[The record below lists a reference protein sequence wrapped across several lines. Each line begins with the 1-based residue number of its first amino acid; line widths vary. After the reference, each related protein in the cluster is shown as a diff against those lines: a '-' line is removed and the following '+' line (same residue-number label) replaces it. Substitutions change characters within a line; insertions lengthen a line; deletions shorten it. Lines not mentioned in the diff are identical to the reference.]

1 MKKKAIAF
9 QTFGCKLNISETS
22 TISRNFIEYG
32 FELVSHKDKA
42 DVYVINSCLVTAT
55 AEKKCRAAIR
65 QAHKRNPNSIIA
77 VIGCYSQLRSDE
89 ISKIP
94 GVNYVLGNIEKFSL
108 LEYILKNNNKTIK
121 IETSGLKSDKTFNP
135 SYSTEGHTRSFFKVQ
150 DGCDYF
156 CTYCTIP
163 FARGRSRS
171 DTIENTIKVA
181 EEIGKTDF
189 KEIILTGVNIGD
201 FGKNNNETF
210 FDLIKQLDK
219 VKGIE
224 RIRISS
230 IEPEL
235 LTDEIIEFIA
245 SSKKILP
252 HFHIPLQSGSNR
264 ILAAM
269 KRKYNRE
276 LFSERIKK
284 IKQLIPDACIAIDV
298 IVGFPGETCEDFSD
312 SFKFIEQ
319 SQISYIHVFSYSDR
333 PDTLSSKMKNKVS
346 NSEKKQRSKDLHLLS
361 EKMKLSFYEQNV
373 NKIAKV
379 LFESDCKENFI
390 FGYTKNY
397 IRVKTKIDKSLINEI
412 IEVRLS
418 EIDSDGV
425 FKIIF
430 RDEQCTNIQ

>member
-1 MKKKAIAF
+1 MNKKKVAF
-9 QTFGCKLNISETS
+9 QTFGCKLNISESS
-22 TISRNFIEYG
+22 TISRDFVENG
-32 FELVSHKDKA
+32 FELVSYKDKA
-42 DVYVINSCLVTAT
+42 DVYVINSCLVTAI

-65 QAHKRNPNSIIA
+65 QAHKRNSNAIIA
-77 VIGCYSQLRSDE
+77 VIGCFSELRSDE

-94 GVNYVLGNIEKFSL
+94 GVNYILGNNEKFNL
-108 LEYILKNNNKTIK
+108 LNYVLNNEDISVK
-121 IETSGLKSDKTFNP
+121 IEMSGLKNDNKFNP
-135 SYSTEGHTRSFFKVQ
+135 SYSTDGHTRSFFKIQ

-156 CTYCTIP
+156 CTYCIIP

-171 DTIENTIKVA
+171 DTIENTIKAA

-219 VKGIE
+219 VSGIE

-235 LTDEIIEFIA
+235 LSDEIIEFIA
-245 SSKKILP
+245 SSEKILP
-252 HFHIPLQSGSNR
+252 HFHIPLQSGSNT
-264 ILAAM
+264 ILKAM

-298 IVGFPGETCEDFSD
+298 IVGFPDETDEDFSD
-312 SFKFIEQ
+312 SYKFIEQ

-333 PDTLSSKMKNKVS
+333 PDTLASKMKNKVS
-346 NSEKKQRSKDLHLLS
+346 NSIKKQRSKELHLLS
-361 EKMKLSFYEQNV
+361 EKMKLSFYRQNI
-373 NKIAKV
+373 NKKAKV
-379 LFESDCKENFI
+379 LFESDCKEDYI
-390 FGYTKNY
+390 FGYTENY
-397 IRVKTKIDKSLINEI
+397 IRVKTKIDKSLINKI
-412 IEVRLS
+412 IQVRLK
-418 EIDSDGV
+418 EIDKDSV
-425 FKIIF
+425 FKIEF
-430 RDEQCTNIQ
+430 LDNKIQ

>member
-1 MKKKAIAF
+1 MKKKTIAF
-9 QTFGCKLNISETS
+9 QTFGCKLNISESS
-22 TISRNFIEYG
+22 TISREFVENG
-32 FELVSHKDKA
+32 FELVQYKDKA

-65 QAHKRNPNSIIA
+65 QLHKRNPKAMIA
-77 VIGCYSQLRSDE
+77 VIGCFSQLRSDE
-89 ISKIP
+89 LSKIP
-94 GVNYVLGNIEKFSL
+94 GVNYVLGNIEKFDL
-108 LEYILKNNNKTIK
+108 LNYILNNKEGTEIQ
-121 IETSGLKSDKTFNP
+121 TSGLKTDKTFNP

-201 FGKNNNETF
+201 FGKNNNETLLG
-210 FDLIKQLDK
+210 LIKQLDK

-235 LTDEIIEFIA
+235 LTDEIINFIA
-245 SSKKILP
+245 SSEKILP
-252 HFHIPLQSGSNR
+252 HFHIPLQAGSNK
-264 ILAAM
+264 ILKVM
-269 KRKYNRE
+269 KRKYNQE
-276 LFSERIKK
+276 LFLERVKK

-298 IVGFPGETCEDFSD
+298 IVGFPGETTEDFAD
-312 SFKFIEQ
+312 SYKFIEETG
-319 SQISYIHVFSYSDR
+319 ISYIHVFSYSDR
-333 PDTLSSKMKNKVS
+333 PDTLSLKMKNKVS

-361 EKMKLSFYEQNV
+361 EKIKLSFYQQNV
-373 NKIAKV
+373 NKTAKV
-379 LFESDCKENFI
+379 LFESDCKDGFI
-390 FGYTKNY
+390 FGYTENY
-397 IRVKTKIDKSLINEI
+397 IRVKTKQNNNLINEI
-412 IEVRLS
+412 INVRLKK
-418 EIDSDGV
+418 IDTDGV
-425 FKIIF
+425 FKIEF
-430 RDEQCTNIQ
+430 LNK

>member
-1 MKKKAIAF
+1 MKKTTIAF
-9 QTFGCKLNISETS
+9 QTYGCKLNISESS
-22 TISRNFIEYG
+22 TISRDFVKDG
-32 FELVSHKDKA
+32 FELISYKDKA

-65 QAHKRNPNSIIA
+65 QTHKRNPEAQIA
-77 VIGCYSQLRSDE
+77 VIGCFSQLRSDE

-94 GVNYVLGNIEKFSL
+94 SVNFILGNIEKFNL
-108 LEYILKNNNKTIK
+108 LKYINENNDKK
-121 IETSGLKSDKTFNP
+121 AVEIEISGLKTNKTFYP

-156 CTYCTIP
+156 CSYCIIP

-181 EEIGKTDF
+181 EEIGKTDY

-210 FDLIKQLDK
+210 LNLIKQLDK

-245 SSKKILP
+245 SSEKILP
-252 HFHIPLQSGSNR
+252 HFHIPLQAGSNK
-264 ILAAM
+264 ILKAM
-269 KRKYNRE
+269 KRKYDQG
-276 LFSERIKK
+276 LFSERVKK

-298 IVGFPGETCEDFSD
+298 IVGFPGETDNDFAD
-312 SFKFIEQ
+312 SYKFIEET
-319 SQISYIHVFSYSDR
+319 QISYIHVFSYSDR
-333 PDTLSSKMKNKVS
+333 PDTVSSKMKNKVS
-346 NSEKKQRSKDLHLLS
+346 NKVKKQRSKDLHLLS
-361 EKMKLSFYEQNV
+361 EKMKLSFYQQNI
-373 NKIAKV
+373 NKKAKV
-379 LFESDCKENFI
+379 LFESDCKDGFI
-390 FGYTKNY
+390 FGYTENY
-397 IRVKTKIDKSLINEI
+397 IRVKTKLNNSLINEI
-412 IEVRLS
+412 INVRLN
-418 EIDSDGV
+418 EIDTDGV
-425 FKIIF
+425 FK
-430 RDEQCTNIQ
+430 C

>member
-1 MKKKAIAF
+1 MKKTTIAF
-9 QTFGCKLNISETS
+9 QTFGCKLNISESS
-22 TISRNFIEYG
+22 TISRDFVEDG
-32 FELVSHKDKA
+32 FELVSYKDKA
-42 DVYVINSCLVTAT
+42 DVYVINSCLVTGI

-65 QAHKRNPNSIIA
+65 QAHKRNPEAKIA
-77 VIGCYSQLRSDE
+77 VIGCFSQLRSEE

-94 GVNYVLGNIEKFSL
+94 GVNFVLGNIEKFNL
-108 LEYILKNNNKTIK
+108 LNYILKNIDKKAVEIQ
-121 IETSGLKSDKTFNP
+121 TSGLKTDKTFNS

-156 CTYCTIP
+156 CSYCTIP

-210 FDLIKQLDK
+210 LGLIKQLDK

-235 LTDEIIEFIA
+235 LSDEIIEFIA

-252 HFHIPLQSGSNR
+252 HFHIPLQAGSNK
-264 ILAAM
+264 ILKAM

-276 LFSERIKK
+276 LFSERVEK
-284 IKQLIPDACIAIDV
+284 IKQLIPEACIAIDV
-298 IVGFPGETCEDFSD
+298 IVGFPGETDEDFAD
-312 SFKFIEQ
+312 SSKFIEET
-319 SQISYIHVFSYSDR
+319 QISYIHVFSYSDR
-333 PDTLSSKMKNKVS
+333 PGTVSSKLSNKIS
-346 NSEKKQRSKDLHLLS
+346 NNIRKQRSQDLHLLS
-361 EKMKLSFYEQNV
+361 EKMKLSFYQQNI
-373 NKIAKV
+373 NKKAKA
-379 LFESDCKENFI
+379 LFESDCKEDFI
-390 FGYTKNY
+390 FGYTENY
-397 IRVKTKIDKSLINEI
+397 IRVKTKLNIGLINEI
-412 IEVRLS
+412 IDVRLN
-418 EIDSDGV
+418 EIGTDDV
-425 FKIIF
+425 FKIEF
-430 RDEQCTNIQ
+430 L